1 MSEKQRDL
9 FSKSMVDLA
18 DIVAGALGFGQFI
31 SGQAVNY
38 DRVVVGALMWFI
50 FYVEAFSFSKEWVSN
65 NG

>member
-18 DIVAGALGFGQFI
+18 DIVVGALGFGQFI

-38 DRVVVGALMWFI
+38 DLVVLGALMWFI